1 MNHFL
6 LINCYNNVFK
16 FRLINTYQ
24 ALRNGCGLMTHVKSL
39 TPHLKSSTPHL
50 RK

>member
-39 TPHLKSSTPHL
+39 TPHL